1 MLTDIHISKAW
12 LSKIIQSS
20 RFLGKTI
27 SNLNKKALLDLVVPL
42 AKDVLR
48 KLPTK
53 ATSSVLEKLKEN

>member
-1 MLTDIHISKAW
+1 MLTDIHISKAR

>member
-1 MLTDIHISKAW
+1 MLTDIHISKAR

-27 SNLNKKALLDLVVPL
+27 SNLNKKAFLDLVVPL

>member
-1 MLTDIHISKAW
+1 MLTDIHISKAR

-27 SNLNKKALLDLVVPL
+27 SNLKKKALLDLAVPL